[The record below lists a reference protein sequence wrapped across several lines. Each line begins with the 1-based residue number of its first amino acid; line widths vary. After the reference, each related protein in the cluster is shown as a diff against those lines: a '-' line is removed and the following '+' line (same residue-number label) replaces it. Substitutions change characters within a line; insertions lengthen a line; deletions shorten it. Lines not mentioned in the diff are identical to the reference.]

1 MQFIE
6 NYPQGYWQVGD
17 QKFINKYQALVH
29 ATKTNN
35 YIHFRYFDDV
45 WQNFDRSLI
54 GKYSLKELYKQR
66 AQQLRDSYDY
76 LILYFSGGAD
86 SYNVLRSFLDNGI
99 HLDEICVKW
108 ANDVIDKDV
117 YLPNTEEVTALNYL
131 SEWDFAIKPV
141 LEEVAQKHP
150 NIKIEIVDWFDDRN
164 SIGKEAVF
172 NLVNHWHDVEVTSLA
187 VWSPREYELT
197 EKGKKVAGIYGI
209 DKPQTYFEDG
219 KAYMIFLDSA
229 TTMGTPCPQNIY
241 GTEYFYW
248 SPKFPLLAFEMANV
262 TVNAFNA
269 NSDVQKIKFTKE
281 EKTDARLF
289 MIKMGYQQKFL
300 RFIMYDNWT
309 GRFQANKP
317 DQLDRSD
324 KHFWLWKYDE
334 LLNYKDSYVDMSNM
348 HYDTVNRGFLLVD
361 QYSGKRLYRPLPSK
375 KHFVS
380 QE

>member
-108 ANDVIDKDV
+108 AKDVIDKDV

-150 NIKIEIVDWFDDRN
+150 NIKIEIVDWFNDKN
-164 SIGKEAVF
+164 SIGKEEVF

-197 EKGKKVAGIYGI
+197 EKGKKIE
-209 DKPQTYFEDG
+209 Q
-219 KAYMIFLDSA
+219 
-229 TTMGTPCPQNIY
+229 
-241 GTEYFYW
+241 
-248 SPKFPLLAFEMANV
+248 
-262 TVNAFNA
+262 
-269 NSDVQKIKFTKE
+269 
-281 EKTDARLF
+281 
-289 MIKMGYQQKFL
+289 
-300 RFIMYDNWT
+300 
-309 GRFQANKP
+309 
-317 DQLDRSD
+317 
-324 KHFWLWKYDE
+324 
-334 LLNYKDSYVDMSNM
+334 
-348 HYDTVNRGFLLVD
+348 
-361 QYSGKRLYRPLPSK
+361 
-375 KHFVS
+375 
-380 QE
+380 